1 MSNANT
7 SRQQSRHLPAF
18 ILLLLAETPAHG
30 GALMAAL
37 NARFPALKADTAAV
51 YRALQQMEKNGE
63 LHSKWDTSG
72 KGPAIRVY
80 QLSKA
85 GREKLVFWRQ
95 DIQERISGLQEFL
108 RAYDRLAK
116 SGDKGS
122 HAAGADSRISPIE
135 RS

>member
-1 MSNANT
+1 MMSTTNT
-7 SRQQSRHLPAF
+7 FRQQSRHMPAF

-63 LHSKWDTSG
+63 LHSEWDTSG

-80 QLSKA
+80 RLSKA
-85 GREKLVFWRQ
+85 GQEKLAFWRQ

-116 SGDKGS
+116 RGGKGS
-122 HAAGADSRISPIE
+122 GATGAN
-135 RS
+135 